1 MTKNKKPILILVDGP
16 SGGGKTT
23 VANKIAK
30 DLPSNLSCLIIN
42 QDRFYKN
49 FKDKLD
55 LNGMVK
61 INYDH
66 PNSFSWPLIRKSI
79 YSLMDSKK
87 TSLPIYDY
95 VDHKRMDKKEVA
107 HPVDVIIFEGIYA
120 LFDEEI
126 NKLASLKIFV
136 NTPMD
141 ECFIRRVLRD
151 VKERGRTLDSVIN
164 QWRNTVKPMYK
175 AFIEPLKSSADII
188 LPWNQENH
196 LGVNILRHGLKG
208 IIKENDE
215 LLSKE

>member
-1 MTKNKKPILILVDGP
+1 MIKQRKPILILVDGP

-23 VANKIAK
+23 VATKIAQ
-30 DLPSNLSCLIIN
+30 DLPTNFSCLIIN

-49 FKDKLD
+49 FKDKVD
-55 LNGMVK
+55 ENGMVT

-66 PNSFSWPLIRKSI
+66 PNSFSWPLIKKTI
-79 YSLMDSKK
+79 FSLMESKK
-87 TSLPIYDY
+87 TLMPIYNY
-95 VDHKRMDKKEVA
+95 IDHKRMDKKEIA
-107 HPVDVIIFEGIYA
+107 NPVDVIIFEGIYA
-120 LFDEEI
+120 LYDEEI

-151 VKERGRTLDSVIN
+151 VKERGRSLESVIN

-175 AFIEPLKSSADII
+175 AFIEPLKSNADII
-188 LPWNQENH
+188 LPWNQVNL
-196 LGVNILRHGLKG
+196 LGINIVRHGLKG

-215 LLSKE
+215 LLSKK